1 MEILAVEKLRLALFD
16 PLRPRER
23 LTLWTMPIA
32 ATVVGDASM
41 LAVIAR
47 LDVPAERSGTACS
60 NGLHDAPLRIRQR
73 RFVLRTIGGPVAA
86 ENVRHF
92 ELDSLHVERGSEVL
106 WRLGR
111 FRRQWL
117 RQQVQGAAG
126 RADLGDG

>member
-1 MEILAVEKLRLALFD
+1 LALFD
-16 PLRPRER
+16 PLRSRER
-23 LTLWTMPIA
+23 LTLRTMPIA

-41 LAVIAR
+41 LAVVAR
-47 LDVPAERSGTACS
+47 LDVAAERSGATC
-60 NGLHDAPLRIRQR
+60 GDRPHDAPLRIRQR
-73 RFVLRTIGGPVAA
+73 SLVLSTIGGPVAV

-111 FRRQWL
+111 FRRRQGL